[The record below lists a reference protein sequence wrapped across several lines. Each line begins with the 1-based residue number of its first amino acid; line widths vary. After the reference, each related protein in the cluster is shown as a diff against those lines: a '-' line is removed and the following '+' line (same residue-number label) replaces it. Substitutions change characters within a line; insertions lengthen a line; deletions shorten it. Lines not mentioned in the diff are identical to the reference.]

1 HIALGSV
8 KSQIGHTKSTAGTAG
23 LIKAALALH
32 HKVLPPTINV
42 SAPNP
47 KLDIENSPFYLNTQ
61 TRPWMKRV
69 DGTPRRAGIS
79 SFGFGGTNFH
89 VVLEE
94 YTPEHTRGDKYRQR
108 QVPQTLLFSAESR
121 QALINELK
129 QVSTQT
135 ADAAFK
141 LETLAEQHALREVD
155 AKHARIGLVV
165 TDQADLQAQLTQAVS
180 MLESQ
185 TKTHWQMPNGTS
197 YRESAL
203 IAENGAGKVAALFAG
218 QGSQYLNMGRELAC
232 HYPEMRQ
239 QLAQADQ
246 VFGQHKKTALSQ
258 ILFPIP
264 TFTPEATK
272 AQEAV
277 LTNTAN
283 AQSAIG
289 TVSMGQF
296 DIMTQAGFK
305 ADMVAGHSFGEL
317 SALCASGVISQ
328 EDYYQLAFA
337 RGDAMAATP
346 EQG

>member
-1 HIALGSV
+1 
-8 KSQIGHTKSTAGTAG
+8 
-23 LIKAALALH
+23 
-32 HKVLPPTINV
+32 
-42 SAPNP
+42 
-47 KLDIENSPFYLNTQ
+47 
-61 TRPWMKRV
+61 MKRV
-69 DGTPRRAGIS
+69 IGTPRRAGIS

-94 YTPEHTRGDKYRQR
+94 YTQNTLAVTNTVSART
-108 QVPQTLLFSAESR
+108 VPQTLLFSAESR
-121 QALINELK
+121 QIRSMSSSRF
-129 QVSTQT
+129 STQAT
-135 ADAAFK
+135 DVAFK

-155 AKHARIGLVV
+155 AKHVRLGLVV

-203 IAENGAGKVAALFAG
+203 IAESSASKVAALFAG

-239 QLAQADQ
+239 QLSQADQ
-246 VFGQHKKTALSQ
+246 EVFGQHKKTALSQ

-305 ADMVAGHSFGEL
+305 ADTWSLAT
-317 SALCASGVISQ
+317 ALVS
-328 EDYYQLAFA
+328 
-337 RGDAMAATP
+337 
-346 EQG
+346 